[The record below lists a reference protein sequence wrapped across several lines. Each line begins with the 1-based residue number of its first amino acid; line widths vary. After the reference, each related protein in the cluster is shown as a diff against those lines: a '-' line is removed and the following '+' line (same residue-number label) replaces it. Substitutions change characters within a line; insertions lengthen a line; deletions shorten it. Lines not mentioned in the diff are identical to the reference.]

1 MMNWIK
7 NNKLL
12 LLKGLIAFMQFVA
25 SILLA
30 VLLVKVDLLPIRY
43 FAIIIT
49 VLVLLMGATAA
60 LIFFPSKNKK
70 LFSKRKLAG
79 MIVSCLLSIAL
90 IIGSIAVDRL
100 GTAINN
106 ISGKGSQNKV
116 VAVYVRA
123 DDEAKTITDA
133 KDYSFEIDGQF
144 DPENAKKARETIE
157 TELGAQIKVSKAE
170 YTMRMVSDL
179 LKEKTDAIIMN
190 AAYIDVISD
199 FSKYSDVESK
209 VKVIYEYEIA
219 EEVQEETESETE
231 QESIT
236 ERPFIVYLSGS
247 DTRNTK
253 LSTSRSDVNLLAV
266 INPKTKQ
273 VLLLNTPRDYY
284 VLISKTN
291 FTEYDKLTHCG
302 TYGIDCSLD
311 TLGNLYGVEIDYYA
325 QINFQGFSKLVDS
338 IGGITVDSDKSFV
351 SEDGFS
357 YSKGT
362 NYLTG
367 ETALSFVRE
376 RHAFADGDIQRGK
389 DQMKA
394 LVAILDK
401 VKSSPSI
408 LTNYSQILASLEGMF
423 ETNLSSS
430 EISELIK
437 MQINEG
443 GDWNIV
449 KYGVMGKGAKRT
461 TYTVPNKRA
470 YVMLQ
475 NEEDNEKAKA
485 LIKQVFDGETL
496 IEVE

>member
-25 SILLA
+25 SVLLA

-43 FAIIIT
+43 LAIIIT

-60 LIFFPSKNKK
+60 LIFFPTKNRKA
-70 LFSKRKLAG
+70 LSKRKLAG
-79 MIVSCLLSIAL
+79 MIVSCVLSFALMIA
-90 IIGSIAVDRL
+90 SIAVDRL
-100 GTAINN
+100 GTTINN
-106 ISGKGSQNKV
+106 ISGKDSQNKV

-123 DDEAKTITDA
+123 DDKANTITDA
-133 KDYSFEIDGQF
+133 RDYSFEIDSQF
-144 DPENAKKARETIE
+144 DPENAQKAREAIE
-157 TELGAQIKVSKAE
+157 AELGAQIKASEAE
-170 YTMRMVSDL
+170 FTMRMVSDL
-179 LKEKTDAIIMN
+179 LKEETDAIIMN
-190 AAYIDVISD
+190 AAYIDVISE

-209 VKVIYEYEIA
+209 VKAIYEYEI
-219 EEVQEETESETE
+219 EEVVEEETETE
-231 QESIT
+231 SGKVPIT
-236 ERPFIVYLSGS
+236 ERPFIIYLSGS

-284 VLISKTN
+284 VLISKDN

-311 TLGNLYGVEIDYYA
+311 TLGNLYGVEIEYYA

-338 IGGITVDSDKSFV
+338 IGGITVDSDRSFV

-394 LVAILDK
+394 LVAIIDK

-408 LTNYSQILASLEGMF
+408 LANYSEILGGLEGMF

-437 MQINEG
+437 MQIDEG

-496 IEVE
+496 TEVE